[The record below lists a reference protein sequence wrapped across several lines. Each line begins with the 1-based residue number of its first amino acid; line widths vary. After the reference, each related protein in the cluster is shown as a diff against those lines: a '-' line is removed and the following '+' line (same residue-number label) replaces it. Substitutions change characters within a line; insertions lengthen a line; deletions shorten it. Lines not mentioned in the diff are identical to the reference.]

1 MNKTTPSTNVRD
13 MSEEQFGAL
22 VYAAFMDTENI
33 ASGPH
38 AAAETRTQASASA
51 AWLRDGLES
60 VAAALERIAR
70 ALEQRP
76 PASGAT
82 TE

>member
-1 MNKTTPSTNVRD
+1 MNETTR
-13 MSEEQFGAL
+13 EA
-22 VYAAFMDTENI
+22 
-33 ASGPH
+33 H
-38 AAAETRTQASASA
+38 AAPQRAAAPGNAHAQASASA

-82 TE
+82 IE